1 MELPGFFDRQLLA
14 KREELIAKGIDPYPY
29 EYNFTHN
36 IQDIIVNSRKITDQ
50 EESVSTIGR
59 VGSVRKAGKALF
71 LDLRKDKFKIQL
83 YIRSNDVDE
92 NVWYI
97 VTKLD
102 IGDIIKA
109 QGKLFFTKMGELTI
123 NVSSMQLL
131 CKAIVRIPFGKETED
146 KEFYKAEDP
155 EIVYRE
161 RYVYWNI
168 KPEAK
173 QLIEKR
179 FKIIGLIKR
188 WMENEGFLEVQT
200 PTIEMVYGGA
210 EARPFK
216 TNIWALNNQNAYLRI
231 SPELNLKKYVAG
243 GFDKVFTVCQNF
255 RNEGIDKS
263 HNPEFT
269 MMEWYEAGTDYLKQ
283 MERFENL
290 TEYLVKSI
298 HGATKICY
306 QGVEIDFK
314 TPWRRLTVIDALR
327 ELASID
333 VEKMGSEELISILKE
348 REIEFPENAKKGVL
362 IAILFEEL
370 CEDYLIQ
377 PTFILDHPFEIS
389 PLTKEKRGNEA
400 LVERFE
406 PFVNKM
412 EIGNAYSEM
421 TDPVIQFQRFYEQ
434 RNQAGVDGE
443 IDYENHPIDWDFI
456 KAVGV
461 GLPPTGGVG
470 YGVDRVIMLIL
481 NAASIRDI
489 IPFPLMKPKL

>member
-1 MELPGFFDRQLLA
+1 MEYPDFFDRQLLA
-14 KREELIAKGIDPYPY
+14 KRADLIERGIDPYPY
-29 EYNFTHN
+29 QYQFTHN
-36 IQDIIVNSRKITDQ
+36 IQDLINDSNRIIEN
-50 EESVSTIGR
+50 EEQVSTIGR
-59 VGSVRKAGKALF
+59 VGSIRKAGKALF
-71 LDLRKDKFKIQL
+71 IDIRKDMVKIQL
-83 YIRSNDVDE
+83 YVRSNDVDE
-92 NVWYI
+92 KVWYI
-97 VTKLD
+97 ISKLD

-109 QGKLFFTKMGELTI
+109 EGLLFYTKMGELTI
-123 NVSSMQLL
+123 HLNIVELL
-131 CKAIVRIPFGKETED
+131 CKTIVRIPFGKEAGD
-146 KEFYKAEDP
+146 KEFYKTEDP
-155 EIVYRE
+155 EIIYRE
-161 RYVYWNI
+161 RYLYWNI

-173 QLIEKR
+173 QLIETR

-188 WMENEGFLEVQT
+188 WMQNEGFLEVQT

-231 SPELNLKKYVAG
+231 SPELSLKKYVVG

-269 MMEWYEAGTDYLKQ
+269 MMEWYEAGTDYLRQ
-283 MERFENL
+283 MERFEKL

-298 HGATKICY
+298 HNTTKINY

-314 TPWRRLTVIDALR
+314 TPWRRLSVIDAIK
-327 ELASID
+327 EFASID
-333 VEKMGSEELISILKE
+333 VENMNNEQLIKILEERDVL
-348 REIEFPENAKKGVL
+348 FPDNAKRGVL

-370 CEDYLIQ
+370 CEEYLVQ
-377 PTFILDHPFEIS
+377 PTFIVDHPFEIS
-389 PLTKEKRGNEA
+389 PLTKEKRGNKL

-421 TDPVIQFQRFYEQ
+421 TDPVIQFQRFHEQ
-434 RNQAGVDGE
+434 RSQVGVDGE
-443 IDYENHPIDWDFI
+443 IDYENHPIDMDFI
-456 KAVGV
+456 KAVGT

-470 YGVDRVIMLIL
+470 YGVDRIIMIIL

-489 IPFPLMKPKL
+489 IPFPMMKPRM